1 MTAVEAPS
9 PTTRRAVAGSSRRRL
24 DIDGLRAFA
33 IVLVVVYHV
42 WLGRVSGGVDVFL
55 LISAYFLTASF
66 VARSSSLA
74 PIDLLRFWARRFA
87 RLLPAAAVTILGV
100 LLFTAVVLPGSQWRQ
115 MWTEAWSSLFYVQ
128 NRALTASAVDYY
140 ARSETFPSALQHFW
154 SLSVQG
160 QVFLLWPVLVFLAV
174 VVARWIRRPVRPILI
189 AGFGLTFC
197 LSLAYSIHLTA
208 ADQQV
213 AYFSVPARL
222 WEFALGSLAALLLP
236 RVRLPRWWAGV
247 VGWAGIGA
255 LIACGI
261 VLDVGAGFPG
271 VAALWPTL
279 AAVLIIV
286 AGQSPG
292 PGSASRWLGSRPMV
306 WIGGIAY
313 ALYLV
318 HWPILVAYMTLTD
331 STSVGAIGGL
341 VVIVTSV
348 AAAVLL
354 AYGVERPLSRLLSRG
369 RRNLAVIGA
378 AVLAV
383 ALPLGTWQAGESIR
397 VASYD
402 PQENPGAH
410 VLMPWLG
417 VTAVEGAPVRPVSTQ
432 LGEEWVALDGP
443 CTDALR
449 PAGDVAAAT
458 CVQTEVDPD
467 APMFLVIG
475 DSHAQQWMG
484 AVLPVLEEAGWNIVA
499 LLRGGCSFAP
509 DEDAGDECAEWRE
522 EARAYAESQPA
533 DVVML
538 MGTKAAPSS
547 PAERQPLGLE
557 RPVASIAASG
567 SQVLLVRDNP
577 RYDFDMYGCLEAS
590 ASASDCAMALD
601 AVMAPENPALGL
613 TEEGSVYF
621 LDLSEYL
628 CPEGVCLPAIGNV
641 AVYIDDNHLSASYA
655 QSLAPAVL
663 AAFSGMPGVPLG

>member
-1 MTAVEAPS
+1 VTAVEAPT

-236 RVRLPRWWAGV
+236 RLRLPRWWAGV

-641 AVYIDDNHLSASYA
+641 AVYIDDNHLTASYA

-663 AAFSGMPGVPLG
+663 AAFRGMPGVPLG